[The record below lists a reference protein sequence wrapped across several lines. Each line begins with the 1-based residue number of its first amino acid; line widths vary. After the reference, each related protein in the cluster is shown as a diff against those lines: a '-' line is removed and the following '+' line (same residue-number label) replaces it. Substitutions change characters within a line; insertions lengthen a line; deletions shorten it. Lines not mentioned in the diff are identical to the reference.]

1 MELMVKAFSQLTAE
15 ELYELLRLRAEVFV
29 VEQNCVYQDLDG
41 RDRNALHL
49 LLWEGDVLQAYL
61 RVLPA
66 GTAFPTAG
74 LGRVCT
80 RSRGRGLGRAIVAAG
95 IAAARDRLGA
105 EELTIE
111 AQTYVRAL
119 YESFGF
125 RQTSEEFLEDGIPHI
140 QMKWKSQGRM
150 PASAGTG
157 GTICV
162 T

>member
-1 MELMVKAFSQLTAE
+1 MELAVKTFQELTAD

-41 RDRNALHL
+41 RDRAALHL
-49 LLWEGDVLQAYL
+49 LLREGETLQAYA

-80 RSRGRGLGRAIVAAG
+80 RSRGRGLGRAVVAAG
-95 IAAARDRLGA
+95 IRAAREKLGA
-105 EELTIE
+105 EEITIE
-111 AQTYVRAL
+111 AQSYVRGL

-125 RQTSEEFLEDGIPHI
+125 RQSSEEFLEDGIPHI
-140 QMKWKSQGRM
+140 QMKWKLQADGQR
-150 PASAGTG
+150 PPIG
-157 GTICV
+157 GEPV
-162 T
+162 

>member
-1 MELMVKAFSQLTAE
+1 MELAVKTFQELTAD

-29 VEQNCVYQDLDG
+29 VEQTCVYQDLDG
-41 RDRNALHL
+41 KDRAALHL
-49 LLWEGDVLQAYL
+49 LLREGETLQAYA

-80 RSRGRGLGRAIVAAG
+80 RSRGRGLGRAVVAAG
-95 IAAARDRLGA
+95 IRAAREKLGA
-105 EELTIE
+105 EEITIE
-111 AQTYVRAL
+111 AQSYVRGL

-140 QMKWKSQGRM
+140 QMKWKLQADGQR
-150 PASAGTG
+150 PPIG
-157 GTICV
+157 GEPV
-162 T
+162 

>member
-1 MELMVKAFSQLTAE
+1 MELAVKTFQELTAD

-29 VEQNCVYQDLDG
+29 VEQTCVYQDLDG
-41 RDRNALHL
+41 RDRAALHL
-49 LLWEGDVLQAYL
+49 LLREGETLQAYA

-80 RSRGRGLGRAIVAAG
+80 RSRGRGLGRAVVAAG
-95 IAAARDRLGA
+95 IRAAREKLGA
-105 EELTIE
+105 EEITIE
-111 AQTYVRAL
+111 AQSYVRGL

-140 QMKWKSQGRM
+140 QMKWKLQADG
-150 PASAGTG
+150 
-157 GTICV
+157 
-162 T
+162 

>member
-1 MELMVKAFSQLTAE
+1 MELAVKTFQELTAD

-29 VEQNCVYQDLDG
+29 VEQTCVYQDLDG
-41 RDRNALHL
+41 RDRAALHL
-49 LLWEGDVLQAYL
+49 LLREGEALQAYA

-80 RSRGRGLGRAIVAAG
+80 RSRGRGLGRAVVAAG
-95 IAAARDRLGA
+95 IRAAREKLGA
-105 EELTIE
+105 EEITIE
-111 AQTYVRAL
+111 AQSYVRGL

-140 QMKWKSQGRM
+140 QMKWKLQVDGQR
-150 PASAGTG
+150 PPIG
-157 GTICV
+157 GEPV
-162 T
+162 